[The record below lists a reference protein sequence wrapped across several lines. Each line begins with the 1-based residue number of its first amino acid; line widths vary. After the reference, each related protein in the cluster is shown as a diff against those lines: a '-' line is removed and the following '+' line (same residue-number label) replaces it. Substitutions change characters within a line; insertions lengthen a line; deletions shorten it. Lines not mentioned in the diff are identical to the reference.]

1 MTRRT
6 RQERGKFE
14 NGFSN
19 LPIWRA
25 ERARKEETMKQFMT
39 VLKFELNKYFKNKS
53 FLVTTLFLAV
63 LLVGVIV
70 VPTFFLP
77 GLTGGA
83 SKGEE
88 TEQTEETSQEQLGIF
103 VNTTEI
109 ADVDSL
115 LAMIP
120 GQWSSYEDEESLRS
134 AVEAEEI
141 EAGFVLNGPSDAV
154 YVVNN
159 LTMSENLSQT
169 FSSALAQYQKQTYLK
184 DHGLSPE
191 EIAQADSFSVNLE
204 QEVLGKDGSRNYW
217 YTYVLVFVIY
227 MLILFYGQMIAVSIT
242 TEKSN
247 RAIEILVTSVN
258 PNSLIFGKVLA
269 GAIAGVLQMVV
280 IIGAGFGAYRACR
293 EAWGGMLDFL
303 FQIPGNVMASFVVFG
318 LLSYLLYAFIF
329 GMLGAMV
336 SKTEDISKSAT
347 PVTLIYVASFL
358 IAMVGLTDSDSLLMK
373 VASFVPFTS
382 GNAMFIRV
390 SMGSVALWEVGLSVL
405 LLVIGCVAAGILA
418 AKIFRF
424 GTLHY
429 GNPIKL
435 TKALK
440 SMGQQ

>member
-1 MTRRT
+1 
-6 RQERGKFE
+6 
-14 NGFSN
+14 
-19 LPIWRA
+19 
-25 ERARKEETMKQFMT
+25 MKQFMT
-39 VLKFELNKYFKNKS
+39 VLKFELNNYFKNKS

-109 ADVDSL
+109 TDVDSL

-242 TEKSN
+242 TEKS
-247 RAIEILVTSVN
+247 
-258 PNSLIFGKVLA
+258 K
-269 GAIAGVLQMVV
+269 
-280 IIGAGFGAYRACR
+280 
-293 EAWGGMLDFL
+293 
-303 FQIPGNVMASFVVFG
+303 PG
-318 LLSYLLYAFIF
+318 
-329 GMLGAMV
+329 
-336 SKTEDISKSAT
+336 
-347 PVTLIYVASFL
+347 
-358 IAMVGLTDSDSLLMK
+358 
-373 VASFVPFTS
+373 
-382 GNAMFIRV
+382 
-390 SMGSVALWEVGLSVL
+390 
-405 LLVIGCVAAGILA
+405 
-418 AKIFRF
+418 
-424 GTLHY
+424 H
-429 GNPIKL
+429 
-435 TKALK
+435 
-440 SMGQQ
+440 

>member
-1 MTRRT
+1 
-6 RQERGKFE
+6 
-14 NGFSN
+14 
-19 LPIWRA
+19 
-25 ERARKEETMKQFMT
+25 MKQFMT
-39 VLKFELNKYFKNKS
+39 VLKFELNNYFKNKS

-169 FSSALAQYQKQTYLK
+169 FSSALTQYQKQTYLK